1 MRIKDMLDTKT
12 IPPPHS
18 PPYTDLIGVIK
29 WGCFHFFT
37 LWNWSNFFYFTGH
50 KNIKG
55 RFLYPATL
63 PVTDMMGNYKIGDVM
78 LHLIHSKPHVPEN
91 LTDDCKSLKPSINTM
106 P

>member
-1 MRIKDMLDTKT
+1 MRVLSFFYIMKLIK
-12 IPPPHS
+12 
-18 PPYTDLIGVIK
+18 
-29 WGCFHFFT
+29 
-37 LWNWSNFFYFTGH
+37 FFYFTGH
-50 KNIKG
+50 ENIKG

>member
-18 PPYTDLIGVIK
+18 PPHI
-29 WGCFHFFT
+29 FT
-37 LWNWSNFFYFTGH
+37 IWNWSNFFYFTGH

>member
-1 MRIKDMLDTKT
+1 MSCNENQRHARYKDNSPTPLPT
-12 IPPPHS
+12 PHWLNRS
-18 PPYTDLIGVIK
+18 HKNEGAFIFLQYEIDQI
-29 WGCFHFFT
+29 C
-37 LWNWSNFFYFTGH
+37 H